1 MLDNKNPNEFND
13 IYSGNAENTPES
25 NTDIPQ
31 KNAEASYEWNSDK
44 SDNKSDSTEYHYS
57 YVNGNNKDASHNPNR
72 YNEPTQYSSQNTS
85 SGYSNNYQN
94 PNTNAYDNYQSNGYT
109 AQNQQS
115 QNVYNSQPYGT
126 APNHS
131 ADAKPPKAKKPKK
144 QRKPI
149 SRGGIAIA
157 LAVTMVFS
165 CGLGFGGGYFANKVN
180 TSTSGSLN
188 ITKTSNSGTTTT
200 ASSTSTANST
210 SEIVKKTADSVVEIS
225 TESVVTGSFAQQYV
239 QQGAG
244 SGVIISQDGYILTN
258 NHVINGANSV
268 KVRLRDGTEYDAT
281 IIGSDSDNDIALLKV
296 SATGLSPATFGD
308 SNSLAVGDY
317 VVAIGNPLGELGG
330 TVTDGIISALARKV
344 TIEDTQMTLLQTNAQ
359 VNPGNSGGG
368 LFNANGELVGIVNAK
383 QSATEVEGIAFA
395 IPINNVLDILSDLKE
410 YGYVTGKV
418 DLGIDFTDITSD
430 ETAFY
435 YGVNQTGCYVLSV
448 DSGSN
453 AEKAGVTRGDLVT
466 KVNDTDVSSSSD
478 ITTALEKAEVGDT
491 VTFTVSRRGT
501 SKTISFVLEEYI
513 PAVSN
518 SQITN
523 GSQKSTTPTSDSE
536 NSTGDD
542 SIWSQMFGW

>member
-131 ADAKPPKAKKPKK
+131 ANAKPPKAKKPKK

-180 TSTSGSLN
+180 TSTSGNLN

-200 ASSTSTANST
+200 ASSTSKANST

-501 SKTISFVLEEYI
+501 SKTISFVLEEYV

>member
-131 ADAKPPKAKKPKK
+131 ANAKPPKAKKPKK

-200 ASSTSTANST
+200 ASSTSKANST

-296 SATGLSPATFGD
+296 SATGLSSATFGD

-501 SKTISFVLEEYI
+501 SKTISFVLEEYV

-536 NSTGDD
+536 NSSGDD